1 MELKTV
7 GNFERQLAGE
17 ALRPIYLVAGGES
30 LLVQEAADAVRAK
43 ARELGYNERDVLDA
57 DAGFDWNTL
66 TMGMASLS
74 LFATRRLFDLR
85 MPSGKPG
92 KDGSDAILAFCADP
106 PPDTVLL
113 ITAQEWSL
121 KHAGKWSEAIA
132 RTGHVLP
139 IWPIKPHELPDWLIK
154 RLRSRGLQASPE
166 AAQRLL
172 DRIEGNLLAA
182 AQEVDKLALLL
193 TPKTAADGPVGRNGI
208 TIDAATMEAMVG
220 DSSRFDVFRLIE
232 TALAGDATRAVRMLH
247 GLHGEGEQ
255 VPGLLPM
262 IAREIVAVATL
273 ARVAASGG
281 NVMNAMREAR
291 IWESKQALYRRAV
304 DRHPAARWE
313 QFVGECGRIDRIA
326 KGRESGDA
334 WLALERLLVTIAEAK
349 ARRLLA
355 S

>member
-1 MELKTV
+1 MELKV
-7 GNFERQLAGE
+7 DRFERQLAGE
-17 ALRPIYLVAGGES
+17 ALRPIYLIAGGEP

-43 ARELGYNERDVLDA
+43 AREQGYNEREVLDA
-57 DAGFDWNTL
+57 DASFDWNTL

-74 LFATRRLFDLR
+74 LFATQRLFDLR
-85 MPSGKPG
+85 LPSGKPG
-92 KDGSDAILAFCADP
+92 KEGSEAILAYCANP

-121 KHAGKWSEAIA
+121 RHAGKWSEAIA
-132 RTGHVLP
+132 KAGHVLP
-139 IWPIKPHELPDWLIK
+139 IWPIKPHELSDWLGK
-154 RLRSRGLQASPE
+154 RLRGRGLVATPQAV
-166 AAQRLL
+166 QRLV
-172 DRIEGNLLAA
+172 DRVEGNLLAA
-182 AQEVDKLALLL
+182 AQEVDKLALLSM
-193 TPKTAADGPVGRNGI
+193 PKSAAVDPANRGGI
-208 TIDAATMEAMVG
+208 AIDETTMEAMVA

-232 TALAGDATRAVRMLH
+232 TALSGDVARSVRMLH
-247 GLHGEGEQ
+247 GLRGEGEQ

-262 IAREIVAVATL
+262 IAREIISVATL
-273 ARVAASGG
+273 ARVSASGG

-291 IWESKQALYRRAV
+291 IWDSKQALYRRAV

-334 WLALERLLVTIAEAK
+334 WLALERLLVAVAEAK
-349 ARRLLA
+349 ARRMLA